1 MLLQNRKYL
10 GFSVH
15 IHHIAIHPE
24 IHKGFPGRNITM
36 QNLKILCAL
45 CIQSGQVV
53 SYLVTNPVLSLSI
66 FAKRTVV
73 KKDGI
78 LQSSLVTIRNS
89 VATKAEKKRRLES
102 LTDNLI

>member
-1 MLLQNRKYL
+1 VCP
-10 GFSVH
+10 VH
-15 IHHIAIHPE
+15 P
-24 IHKGFPGRNITM
+24 KGP
-36 QNLKILCAL
+36 
-45 CIQSGQVV
+45 SGK
-53 SYLVTNPVLSLSI
+53 YLVTNPVLSLSI